1 MVGLVGFAEDPSG
14 GPCKVPQGPCMVP
27 LVLHP
32 HHTGPGS
39 GTDHMP
45 GQQHREV
52 FVGHRK
58 QDACERAVVGDRTLS
73 RSVGHKV
80 LAVGDPAWDCMQ
92 SAADH
97 HLDNA
102 DPHNDVEGPGTVD
115 GENHEGLGAVGGEVV
130 VGAQDQ
136 RVDPMFVF
144 DRDWLKHE
152 MVVEIGRLEV
162 ADVDVAYGR
171 RQQVG
176 ERMMR
181 VDGGQPLASCCAAAG
196 VQRRKAFGGKRPDE
210 KAAAVVVEEVVV
222 KCRKAGF
229 DSCWVLALA
238 AAAPEALI

>member
-1 MVGLVGFAEDPSG
+1 MVVLVGFAEDPSG

-102 DPHNDVEGPGTVD
+102 DPHNDVEGPGAVD
-115 GENHEGLGAVGGEVV
+115 GENHEALGAVGGEVV

-144 DRDWLKHE
+144 GRDWLKHE
-152 MVVEIGRLEV
+152 KVGEIERL
-162 ADVDVAYGR
+162 ADAVAYD
-171 RQQVG
+171 RQLQVG
-176 ERMMR
+176 ERRMR
-181 VDGGQPLASCCAAAG
+181 VDGVDGGQPLASCCATAG
-196 VQRRKAFGGKRPDE
+196 GLQTRKAFGG
-210 KAAAVVVEEVVV
+210 
-222 KCRKAGF
+222 
-229 DSCWVLALA
+229 
-238 AAAPEALI
+238 

>member
-1 MVGLVGFAEDPSG
+1 M
-14 GPCKVPQGPCMVP
+14 
-27 LVLHP
+27 
-32 HHTGPGS
+32 
-39 GTDHMP
+39 
-45 GQQHREV
+45 
-52 FVGHRK
+52 
-58 QDACERAVVGDRTLS
+58 VGDRTLS

-80 LAVGDPAWDCMQ
+80 LAVGDPAWDCKQ
-92 SAADH
+92 SAAGH
-97 HLDNA
+97 LLDNA
-102 DPHNDVEGPGTVD
+102 DPHNDVEGPGAVD

-196 VQRRKAFGGKRPDE
+196 GLQRRKAFGGKRPDG

-238 AAAPEALI
+238 VAAPEALI

>member
-1 MVGLVGFAEDPSG
+1 M
-14 GPCKVPQGPCMVP
+14 
-27 LVLHP
+27 
-32 HHTGPGS
+32 
-39 GTDHMP
+39 
-45 GQQHREV
+45 
-52 FVGHRK
+52 
-58 QDACERAVVGDRTLS
+58 
-73 RSVGHKV
+73 
-80 LAVGDPAWDCMQ
+80 GDPAWDCMQ

-102 DPHNDVEGPGTVD
+102 DPHNDVEGPGAVD
-115 GENHEGLGAVGGEVV
+115 GENHEGLGAVGEVV

-171 RQQVG
+171 PQQVG

-181 VDGGQPLASCCAAAG
+181 VDGGQPLASCCATVG
-196 VQRRKAFGGKRPDE
+196 GLRRKAFGGKRSDG
-210 KAAAVVVEEVVV
+210 KAAAGAVEKGVAVV

-229 DSCWVLALA
+229 D
-238 AAAPEALI
+238 